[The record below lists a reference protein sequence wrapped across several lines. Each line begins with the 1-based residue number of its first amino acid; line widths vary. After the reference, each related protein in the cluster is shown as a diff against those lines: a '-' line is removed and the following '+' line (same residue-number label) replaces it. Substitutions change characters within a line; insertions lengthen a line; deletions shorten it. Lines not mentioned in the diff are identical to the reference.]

1 MFRLH
6 SAELSFIIMA
16 YLLVS
21 SKPNSSRE
29 GDGKHRVFQKE
40 DGRAAEGI
48 IFVRLGFFIEIEIM
62 EYSLLY

>member
-1 MFRLH
+1 
-6 SAELSFIIMA
+6 MA

-48 IFVRLGFFIEIEIM
+48 YYARLGFFIEIEM
-62 EYSLLY
+62 M